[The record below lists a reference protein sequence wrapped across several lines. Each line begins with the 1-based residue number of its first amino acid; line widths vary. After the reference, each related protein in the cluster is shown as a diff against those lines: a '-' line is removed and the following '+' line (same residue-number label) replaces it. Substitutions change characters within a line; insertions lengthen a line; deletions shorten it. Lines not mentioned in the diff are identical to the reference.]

1 MVGVPF
7 QKTVG
12 DSAPLAVQWVDER
25 TKMKSIGSQNA
36 HEFVITKEEKRGEK
50 SVIQRESGH
59 LVRVTL
65 QVASMVSTE
74 VGGPN
79 GI

>member
-1 MVGVPF
+1 
-7 QKTVG
+7 
-12 DSAPLAVQWVDER
+12 
-25 TKMKSIGSQNA
+25 MKSIGSQNA